1 VAPPAP
7 PAPPPAPGYTEAA
20 HPAESEKIFQH
31 LAGEGWNRSE
41 WFESLIDGRVVRW
54 IRWSGPVAAEHLK
67 MLPATTT
74 PWKSIEVLFHGER
87 RIIKLESGE
96 KIVFGPWRM
105 TLEAV
110 GPRGERKTVEQWMVK
125 RRWTTT
131 EGMIRVET
139 PAVITRIL
147 GGRRVTVAQSG
158 SESRLLHDQWG
169 SEQMMQGASEWR
181 WIGAS
186 ENMAQGSSELLQI
199 GGSETLYLGAS
210 ERAGASEMLYLGASE
225 TFGLGG
231 SESFGSSSDMFGS
244 SENKP

>member
-1 VAPPAP
+1 
-7 PAPPPAPGYTEAA
+7 
-20 HPAESEKIFQH
+20 
-31 LAGEGWNRSE
+31 
-41 WFESLIDGRVVRW
+41 
-54 IRWSGPVAAEHLK
+54 
-67 MLPATTT
+67 
-74 PWKSIEVLFHGER
+74 
-87 RIIKLESGE
+87 
-96 KIVFGPWRM
+96 
-105 TLEAV
+105 
-110 GPRGERKTVEQWMVK
+110 
-125 RRWTTT
+125 
-131 EGMIRVET
+131 MIRVET